1 MELKGAKPGHYKPR
15 CTSCNE
21 KFLLDIPE
29 DESIVPIVKGLPGV
43 GERVPSSIED
53 VLGIEPEPPKKVKRA
68 APKER
73 RVAASVASSTS
84 ETMAPTAVSSGDS
97 SMMATVPPEL
107 SSSDSSMA
115 ATVAPPMGITAP
127 PSDIPDKPL
136 KHNDR
141 IPPSDGDLTG
151 NLGGYQLVHKLGEGG
166 MGAVYLARQLSLDRN
181 VALKILS
188 PQLASDPQFVA
199 RFTREA
205 FAAAQL
211 SHHNVVQIHD
221 IGQDKNCNYF
231 SMEFVEGENL
241 SGATKHHGKLDPE
254 TAVGYVLQA
263 ARGLK
268 FAHDHG
274 MIHRDIKPD
283 NLLLND
289 QGIVKVADLGLVKR
303 AGMNETALTASPSH
317 DGDAS
322 QTQLNI
328 SMGTPAYMPPEQAHD
343 AAHVDQRADIYSLGC
358 TLYTMLVGRPP
369 FVGKT
374 AVEVITKHEREA
386 MIPPDVVVHEVPKFL
401 SAIILKMTAKK
412 PEDRYQ
418 TMAEVIKDLEDFL
431 GVDSAGPLKP
441 KDEHSKNLHFSVERY
456 NDSKWA
462 KIRKHCILGFYGVS
476 LLGAI
481 VAAALGHPFVAS
493 GMIGFGVLTTLIYQI
508 TIGITQRAFLFR
520 KARQLIFGASIF
532 DWVTYLGIGLLL
544 VGLLVLLNQWL
555 PWLVFGILAA
565 IVATAF
571 HFIVDAQVAKERQV
585 PIDYVD
591 RILKDMRLRGFDENA
606 IRKFICETSGEKW
619 EEFYEAIFGYESKL
633 DARNAWGKNQ
643 RGEPRSKFAAWRDP
657 IIAWIDH
664 RIELRHEAR
673 ERKYLMK
680 IEAKAL
686 AAKGI
691 SDAIA
696 QKQAKSS
703 VEKFVNKAE
712 VLKRS
717 SKKKAMETALPSTE
731 KKKEKE
737 KKKTTIKVVQP
748 DWLHNDSAK
757 VQIEGEEH
765 EHDERVRES
774 YFKRRYGTP
783 LDVLLGAHVRFALA
797 AILLV
802 GFALWWNQNGGQAAL
817 KEASDLRGAR
827 EDVTITAQKKDV
839 SHAIETFK
847 EVDFK
852 MKGNQPLRTK
862 WLPDR
867 ISDIVG
873 TWNGGIAGAMLLLS
887 LCFWGKRM
895 GLGVILGAG
904 IALLAYRYR
913 IPFVEGNTMLAGIA
927 GVIVSLL
934 SIMFFRQKKGL

>member
-15 CTSCNE
+15 CTSCQE

-29 DESIVPIVKGLPGV
+29 DESIAPMVKALPGI

-53 VLGIEPEPPKKVKRA
+53 ILGIEPEPPKKVKRA

-73 RVAASVASSTS
+73 RVAAGVESSTS
-84 ETMAPTAVSSGDS
+84 ETLAPTAVASGDS

-107 SSSDSSMA
+107 SSNDSSMA
-115 ATVAPPMGITAP
+115 ATVPPMGITAP
-127 PSDIPDKPL
+127 PSDIPEESAR
-136 KHNDR
+136 HAQTVA
-141 IPPSDGDLTG
+141 PSDGDLTG

-221 IGQDKNCNYF
+221 IGQDKDCNYF

-241 SGATKHHGKLDPE
+241 AGATKHSGKIDPE
-254 TAVGYVLQA
+254 KAVGYVLQA

-303 AGMNETALTASPSH
+303 AGTNETALTASPSH

-322 QTQLNI
+322 QTQLNV

-358 TLYTMLVGRPP
+358 TLYAMLVGRPP

-386 MIPPDVVVHEVPKFL
+386 MVPPDVVVHEVPKFL

-441 KDEHSKNLHFSVERY
+441 KDEHSKNLRFSVERF
-456 NDSKWA
+456 NDAKWP
-462 KIRKHCILGFYGVS
+462 KVRRYCIYGFYAIS
-476 LLGAI
+476 LIGAI
-481 VAAALGHPFVAS
+481 AAAAFGHPFIAS
-493 GMIGFGVLTTLIYQI
+493 GMIGFGVLTTVIYQI
-508 TIGITQRAFLFR
+508 TIGITQRTFLFR
-520 KARQLIFGASIF
+520 KARQLVFGASVF
-532 DWVTYLGIGLLL
+532 DWITYIGLALLL
-544 VGLLVLLNQWL
+544 VGLLVLLGQWL
-555 PWLVFGILAA
+555 PWLVFGIAAA
-565 IVATAF
+565 IVAIAF
-571 HFIVDAQVAKERQV
+571 HFAIDVQIAKEQQI
-585 PIDYVD
+585 PIDHVD
-591 RILKDMRLRGFDENA
+591 RVLKDMRLRGFDENA

-619 EEFYEAIFGYESKL
+619 EQFYEALFGYESKL
-633 DARNAWGKNQ
+633 DARKAWGKNQ
-643 RGEPRSKFAAWRDP
+643 RGDPRPKFAAWRDP
-657 IIAWIDH
+657 IISWIDH
-664 RIELRHEAR
+664 RIELRREAR

-680 IEAKAL
+680 VEAKAL

-691 SDAIA
+691 SDVIA
-696 QKQAKSS
+696 MKQAKSS
-703 VEKFVNKAE
+703 VDRFVNKTE

-717 SKKKAMETALPSTE
+717 SKNKAMETALPS
-731 KKKEKE
+731 KEKGKDKE
-737 KKKTTIKVVQP
+737 QRKTTIKVVQP

-774 YFKRRYGTP
+774 YFKRRFGGP

-817 KEASDLRGAR
+817 KEASDLRGSR
-827 EDVTITAQKKDV
+827 VDVTITAQKKDLT
-839 SHAIETFK
+839 HAIETVK
-847 EVDFK
+847 DVDFK
-852 MKGNQPLRTK
+852 LKGNQPLRNAFIPN
-862 WLPDR
+862 W
-867 ISDIVG
+867 IADIIG
-873 TWNGGIAGAMLLLS
+873 NWSGGLAGALLLFS
-887 LCFWGKRM
+887 VFFAGKRM
-895 GLGVILGAG
+895 SLGVICGAG
-904 IALLAYRYR
+904 IALLAYRYKL
-913 IPFVEGNTMLAGIA
+913 PFLYENAMLAA
-927 GVIVSLL
+927 IVGSAVALL
-934 SIMFFRQKKGL
+934 SILFFRQKKGL

>member
-15 CTSCNE
+15 CTACHE

-29 DESIVPIVKGLPGV
+29 DESIAPMVKALPGI

-73 RVAASVASSTS
+73 RVAAGVGSSTS
-84 ETMAPTAVSSGDS
+84 ETMAPTAVASGDS

-107 SSSDSSMA
+107 SSSDSSIA
-115 ATVAPPMGITAP
+115 ATVPPEVGITAP
-127 PSDIPDKPL
+127 PSDIPEKPL
-136 KHNDR
+136 RDAATV
-141 IPPSDGDLTG
+141 PPSEGDLTG
-151 NLGGYQLVHKLGEGG
+151 TLGGYQLVQKLGEGG

-241 SGATKHHGKLDPE
+241 AGATKHSGKIDPE
-254 TAVGYVLQA
+254 KAVGYVLQA

-303 AGMNETALTASPSH
+303 AGTNETALTASPSH
-317 DGDAS
+317 EVTDG
-322 QTQLNI
+322 QTQLNV

-358 TLYTMLVGRPP
+358 TLYAMVVGRPP
-369 FVGKT
+369 FQGKT

-386 MIPPDVVVHEVPKFL
+386 MVPPDVVVHEVPKFL

-418 TMAEVIKDLEDFL
+418 TMADVIKDLEDFL

-441 KDEHSKNLHFSVERY
+441 KDEHSKNLHFSVERF
-456 NDSKWA
+456 NDAKWP
-462 KIRKHCILGFYGVS
+462 KIRTYCIYGFYAIS
-476 LLGAI
+476 LIGAI
-481 VAAALGHPFVAS
+481 VAAVLGHPFVAS

-508 TIGITQRAFLFR
+508 TIGITQRTFLFR
-520 KARQLIFGASIF
+520 KTRELVFGASLF
-532 DWVTYLGIGLLL
+532 DWVTYIGLALL
-544 VGLLVLLNQWL
+544 LLGLLVLLDQWL
-555 PWLVFGILAA
+555 PWLVFGIGAA
-565 IVATAF
+565 IVAIAF
-571 HFIVDAQVAKERQV
+571 HYGIDTQVAKEQQI
-585 PIDYVD
+585 PIDHVD
-591 RILKDMRLRGFDENA
+591 RVLKDMRGRGFDENA

-619 EEFYEAIFGYESKL
+619 EQFYEALFGYESKL
-633 DARNAWGKNQ
+633 DARKAWGKNQ
-643 RGEPRSKFAAWRDP
+643 RGDPRPKFAAWRDP
-657 IIAWIDH
+657 IIGWIDH
-664 RIELRHEAR
+664 RIELRREAR

-680 IEAKAL
+680 LEAKAL

-691 SDAIA
+691 SDVIA
-696 QKQAKSS
+696 MKQAKSS
-703 VEKFVNKAE
+703 IDRFVNKTE

-717 SKKKAMETALPSTE
+717 SKNKAMETALPSKE
-731 KKKEKE
+731 KSKE

-765 EHDERVRES
+765 DHDERVRES
-774 YFKRRYGTP
+774 YFKRRFGGP
-783 LDVLLGAHVRFALA
+783 FDVLLGAHVRFALA

-802 GFALWWNQNGGQAAL
+802 GFALWWNQNGGYEVK
-817 KEASDLRGAR
+817 KEAADIIAQSTDPTEIASRKVITSAK
-827 EDVTITAQKKDV
+827 EQVKTIELESKK
-839 SHAIETFK
+839 
-847 EVDFK
+847 K
-852 MKGNQPLRTK
+852 MVPLRTK
-862 WLPDR
+862 WLPDW
-867 ISDIVG
+867 IADIVG
-873 TWNGGIAGAMLLLS
+873 TWNGGVAGALLLLS

-895 GLGVILGAG
+895 GLGVICGAG
-904 IALLAYRYR
+904 IALLAYRYKL
-913 IPFVEGNTMLAGIA
+913 PFLYENAMLAA
-927 GVIVSLL
+927 IVGSAVAFA
-934 SIMFFRQKKGL
+934 SILFFRQKKGL